1 MEEGYFA
8 DDSSF
13 EAVELAE
20 DELIDAY
27 VRNEL
32 SPDEQRQFKTK
43 LLSSARIKERV
54 NFARTLAEKADS
66 LPASESEALLE
77 PAVVYGSPPSESKTR
92 WWERFFVAQPAFG
105 MAMATCAL
113 LILVTSVVLV
123 SGWWRLRKESEH
135 LAAERSALQRRQE
148 ELNKQSADQKTST
161 EQSRAELKRAT
172 DQLAEDKRRFEESLR
187 TQKPEAASQSILGAV
202 SSILLRPGS
211 VRSSGGRQELAL
223 GPRTSTAE
231 LKLELPNNDYGSYA
245 VTVTTP
251 GGDVVERKSGLRPR
265 KSKQGPLLILSIP
278 ARRLAPGDYIVNVN
292 GVTSSGAIDPVSDY
306 EFRITAKQK

>member
-1 MEEGYFA
+1 
-8 DDSSF
+8 
-13 EAVELAE
+13 
-20 DELIDAY
+20 
-27 VRNEL
+27 
-32 SPDEQRQFKTK
+32 
-43 LLSSARIKERV
+43 
-54 NFARTLAEKADS
+54 
-66 LPASESEALLE
+66 
-77 PAVVYGSPPSESKTR
+77 
-92 WWERFFVAQPAFG
+92 

-172 DQLAEDKRRFEESLR
+172 DQLAEDRRRFEESLR